1 MTDNGGS
8 RDPWEES
15 ADSWFQP
22 SENRYRKQSEYQDPQ
37 EGQQE
42 GEEPVFPDSGGYAGV
57 SSARPEMV
65 EPYPEALGGPPPDA
79 VSPTAEPPGAPPDLE
94 TPSHGGIS
102 YPGASPKTRQPST
115 RVPGEE
121 RSVPDTPGEECPG
134 GEYPNIAA
142 SAEVPLP
149 PEGAGTEGTAPED
162 SPWNPSSS
170 GTPPPEE
177 QHVQEADTW
186 TPGTAEFEASAAPRW
201 GDDPLGGGPVSDGY
215 DDELS
220 PGPRLAPRTGTDL
233 GGELGTGSGNTWAF
247 GRDDPRMPD
256 VVREA
261 EERRRAAAEEVPRYT
276 DRDGRSNE
284 SVDALGQ
291 EDTGSNVLSSD
302 PLTAIADMQ
311 SRARVGERRW
321 DDQGQDGPAGDEVP
335 PSGETSPPLG
345 PDHNHEPVDGGVTQV
360 FDPPTFEEKEHIDT
374 PPSGVPSDLDPVP
387 SHRHRSDF
395 DDREDDRAGDG
406 YVDHPEDPGEEE
418 RTRSHHVLAPDVEAE
433 RDHEYDDF
441 SPADHGMPERPQRGS
456 RRRRSISE
464 DFPGFEDHPSG
475 WGEEDSYPGYDS
487 VDFLADTERG
497 ATVTLWLGVA
507 SLLPFVGVL
516 AALPALLLTGPRA
529 KREIRES
536 RGQLD
541 GLGLITAGTVLA
553 VIGIVVTMI
562 SVAIAF
568 IR

>member
-1 MTDNGGS
+1 VTDNGGS

-65 EPYPEALGGPPPDA
+65 EPYPEALGGPSPDVV
-79 VSPTAEPPGAPPDLE
+79 VSPTTEPPGAPPDLE
-94 TPSHGGIS
+94 TPSEGEIS
-102 YPGASPKTRQPST
+102 YPGAIPATHQPWT
-115 RVPGEE
+115 RVPGAE
-121 RSVPDTPGEECPG
+121 RSDRHTPGEEYPG

-149 PEGAGTEGTAPED
+149 PEEAETDDIAPEG
-162 SPWNPSSS
+162 STWSPSSS
-170 GTPPPEE
+170 DPQPPEE
-177 QHVQEADTW
+177 QSVQGADTW
-186 TPGTAEFEASAAPRW
+186 TPGTAEFEESATPRW
-201 GDDPLGGGPVSDGY
+201 GDDPVDGSVSDGY

-261 EERRRAAAEEVPRYT
+261 EERRRAAAEEGPRYT
-276 DRDGRSNE
+276 DRDGRGNE

-311 SRARVGERRW
+311 SRARVEEQRW
-321 DDQGQDGPAGDEVP
+321 GDRTQDGLAGNGVP
-335 PSGETSPPLG
+335 PPEETSPSLG
-345 PDHNHEPVDGGVTQV
+345 PDHDHEPVDGGVTQM
-360 FDPPTFEEKEHIDT
+360 FDPPIFEEKEHIDT
-374 PPSGVPSDLDPVP
+374 PLSGVPSDLDSVP

-395 DDREDDRAGDG
+395 DDRETDRSGDG
-406 YVDHPEDPGEEE
+406 YVDHSKDHGGEE
-418 RTRSHHVLAPDVEAE
+418 RTRSHHVLSSDVEAE

-441 SPADHGMPERPQRGS
+441 SPADYGMPERPQRGS

-464 DFPGFEDHPSG
+464 DFPGFDDPSSD
-475 WGEEDSYPGYDS
+475 WGEEDGYPGYDG

-507 SLLPFVGVL
+507 SLLPFVGGITGL
-516 AALPALLLTGPRA
+516 LALLVTGPKA
-529 KREIRES
+529 KRAIQES
-536 RGQLD
+536 RGELD
-541 GLGLITAGTVLA
+541 GYGRIKIGTVFA